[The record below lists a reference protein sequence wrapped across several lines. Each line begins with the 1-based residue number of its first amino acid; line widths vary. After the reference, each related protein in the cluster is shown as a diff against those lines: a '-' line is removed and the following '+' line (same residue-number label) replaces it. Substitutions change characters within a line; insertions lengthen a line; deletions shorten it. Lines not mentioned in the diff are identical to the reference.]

1 MLNEAR
7 GGGFVPSCSAK
18 FEVTLHMITVHIRS
32 GAPKR
37 GAGSWDDSG
46 GVILVQQSE
55 CVISSAASLHEMLLH
70 TYWYARCEIAYI
82 DLEEAAGQES
92 LRQLQLWVERLHS
105 SSSVGMM
112 LLFESGVFNTAEC
125 VTLARPEALDTR
137 LKGWTLEPDSGC
149 RRYDRQ

>member
-55 CVISSAASLHEMLLH
+55 CVISLFRLRCHYTICCYIHTGTRDARLPILILRKLL
-70 TYWYARCEIAYI
+70 
-82 DLEEAAGQES
+82 
-92 LRQLQLWVERLHS
+92 
-105 SSSVGMM
+105 
-112 LLFESGVFNTAEC
+112 
-125 VTLARPEALDTR
+125 
-137 LKGWTLEPDSGC
+137 
-149 RRYDRQ
+149 DRKACDNYSCG